1 MFVCK
6 ICGNEVKQGQP
17 FCTKCGADVVENYA
31 TVCPICGTKNG
42 AGSRY
47 CARCGG
53 ILSVMRKP
61 VCEVCGSKNLPGA
74 KYCVSCGAPLNL
86 NNETHSDSDMFDA
99 RKAKKRL
106 DNMERDRMAAVD
118 KEIAD
123 KRAKI
128 NEEKEEAML
137 EVERYKKK
145 CEDDYSQKLSTLV
158 AYKNKIN
165 ELGAEDVEQLKKVSV
180 SLKDYSRYYADPYS
194 QIDEDD
200 IETET
205 YVCPACGTI
214 NPLTTTACTNCGRSK
229 ARALLLLAKNK
240 IKQNPPVKRKQ
251 RIIPAPEEDLKRE
264 TIPPIE
270 EFAATMQ
277 KPAQEQAVAADRAED
292 YERKEQPADFSG
304 RPQYQPQYGY
314 PPYPPYPPYGAPYQP
329 PYPPYPQGQQPPQ
342 GVPQGQ
348 PMTMDYAAY
357 YYQEEMRRQMPPI
370 VQPVAFVP
378 YVTQEQPLMQYS
390 PDIIPPTPVQQP
402 PLEVVEQPEPK
413 ASRGRKDKKNK
424 LI

>member
-6 ICGNEVKQGQP
+6 ICGNEVKQGQA
-17 FCTKCGADVVENYA
+17 FCGKCGADVVENYE

-61 VCEVCGSKNLPGA
+61 VCEVCGARNLPGA
-74 KYCVSCGAPLNL
+74 KYCVSCGAPINI
-86 NNETHSDSDMFDA
+86 NSETHSDSDMFDA

-118 KEIAD
+118 KEIAE
-123 KRAKI
+123 KRAKVA
-128 NEEKEEAML
+128 EEKEEAIK
-137 EVERYKKK
+137 EVERYKAK
-145 CEDDYSQKLSTLV
+145 CEEDYSHKLSTLE
-158 AYKNKIN
+158 AYKDKIN

-214 NPLTTTACTNCGRSK
+214 NPLTATACTNCGRNK

-240 IKQNPPVKRKQ
+240 IKQSPPVKRKQ
-251 RIIPAPEEDLKRE
+251 RIIPAPEEDLKRD
-264 TIPPIE
+264 TIPSIE
-270 EFAATMQ
+270 EFEAKTA
-277 KPAQEQAVAADRAED
+277 KPATEQTAASEKPVEQDA
-292 YERKEQPADFSG
+292 KEPPADFSG
-304 RPQYQPQYGY
+304 RPQYPQYGY
-314 PPYPPYPPYGAPYQP
+314 PYPPYPPYAPYQP
-329 PYPPYPQGQQPPQ
+329 PYPYPPQ
-342 GVPQGQ
+342 APQYAAQQAGA
-348 PMTMDYAAY
+348 PMDYGEY
-357 YYQEEMRRQMPPI
+357 CYQEEMRRQMPPI

-390 PDIIPPTPVQQP
+390 PEIPQGPIAQP
-402 PLEVVEQPEPK
+402 SQDEQAESK
-413 ASRGRKDKKNK
+413 SSRGRREKKNK